1 MSVIFYAYVD
11 RYGKADNLQRSLK
24 TAIHSKNTALYKYSQ
39 KPESIISQL
48 TKSKYTGKNGKGK
61 LVAVNYKRPNTKA
74 LKNSF
79 QSDFMINE
87 LDESHESQ
95 TSPMGNFSETVS
107 LSDKVSCVI
116 VNNAKKESWRDKF
129 EVFKMIYTVPMI

>member
-24 TAIHSKNTALYKYSQ
+24 TAISSKNAALHKYSQ

-48 TKSKYTGKNGKGK
+48 TQSKYADKSGKGK
-61 LVAVNYKRPNTKA
+61 LVAVNYKRPKTKGPQS
-74 LKNSF
+74 SF

-87 LDESHESQ
+87 LDESQGSY
-95 TSPMGNFSETVS
+95 TSPRGNFSETAS
-107 LSDKVSCVI
+107 LSEKVSCVI
-116 VNNAKKESWRDKF
+116 VNNAKKESWKDKL
-129 EVFKMIYTVPMI
+129 EVFKMIYTVPLI